1 MPSRHLDQWAGWAAP
16 PSRAGWAPPG
26 PPGRLAGGLGWAPP
40 GRPGA
45 WRAWAVALALLVGVF
60 GPAGTA
66 AMVRDAKKAVA
77 RTRQAALAPRRP
89 SGAGGRVCPVRAA
102 FRLTPGGAFGA
113 CRDRCT
119 RRHKGLDLFT
129 HQGAP
134 LVAVTDGRIVNAS
147 PRDRGLGGISLTLQ
161 AADGTRFYYAHN
173 QRNLV
178 GRGARV
184 RRGQPIAAVGRTG
197 NARTTPAHLHFEL
210 RPPGHGPVDP
220 APQVRRWCR

>member
-1 MPSRHLDQWAGWAAP
+1 
-16 PSRAGWAPPG
+16 
-26 PPGRLAGGLGWAPP
+26 
-40 GRPGA
+40 
-45 WRAWAVALALLVGVF
+45 VALALLVGVF

-77 RTRQAALAPRRP
+77 RARQAAQADLAPRRP

-147 PRDRGLGGISLTLQ
+147 PSDRGLGGISLTLQ